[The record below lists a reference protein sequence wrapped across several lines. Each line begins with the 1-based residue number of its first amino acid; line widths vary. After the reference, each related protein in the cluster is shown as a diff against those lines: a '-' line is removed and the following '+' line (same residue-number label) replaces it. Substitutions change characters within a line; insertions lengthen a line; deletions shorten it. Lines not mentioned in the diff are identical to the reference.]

1 MKRWPATSIWSALWV
16 GAATF
21 LTYFCMYLFRK
32 PYTAGTFEAMQHWM
46 GIDYKMA
53 LVIAQVIGYALAKFF
68 GIRFISSLD
77 LRHRIPFLIILLA
90 FAGLSLLGFSL
101 SSPSWGP
108 FWMLCNGFPL
118 GLIWGIVFTYCE
130 GKRMTEVMTVILA
143 SNFIITSG
151 IAKSA
156 GRWAM
161 NSGVSE
167 FSMPIVIAC
176 FTLPL
181 LFLSI
186 YMLKKI
192 PPPTKIEVDWKS
204 ARLPMS
210 SNDRKQMLEF
220 AGKPIFFFVC
230 IYLILTIIRDV
241 RDNFAV
247 EIWRGLG
254 FSESPEIFTTA
265 ELPVLLITLLG
276 LGFLYKITDHGKAL
290 SVNIWFCILAMALIV
305 ILTFGQK
312 SGAVSPFFWMVFSG
326 ASLFIPY
333 ILFNG
338 IIFDRFIGHFSLRS
352 NVGFIMYIADA
363 VGYLGSVGILLTKHF
378 LRPNLNWLDFYY
390 ILVLGGGACVFVLLL
405 LLLISIYLMNRRWKQ
420 LNLKW
425 VKTQPE
431 KSTVI

>member
-1 MKRWPATSIWSALWV
+1 
-16 GAATF
+16 
-21 LTYFCMYLFRK
+21 MYLFRK
-32 PYTAGTFEAMQHWM
+32 PYTAGTFETLDWM
-46 GIDYKMA
+46 GFDYKMA

-68 GIRFISSLD
+68 GIGFISSLD
-77 LRHRIPFLIILLA
+77 LRYRIPFLIALLTG
-90 FAGLSLLGFSL
+90 AGLSLLGFSL
-101 SSPSWGP
+101 CSSAWGP
-108 FWMLCNGFPL
+108 FWMFCNGFPL
-118 GLIWGIVFTYCE
+118 GLIWGIVYTYCE

-156 GRWAM
+156 GRWVM

-167 FSMPIVIAC
+167 YSMPILIAGL
-176 FTLPL
+176 TLPL

-186 YMLKKI
+186 KMLGKI
-192 PPPTKIEVDWKS
+192 SPPTKIEVDWKS

-210 SNDRKQMLEF
+210 SNDRKKMLKF
-220 AGKPIFFFVC
+220 AGKPIFLFVC

-276 LGFLYKITDHGKAL
+276 LGFLYKIKDHGKAL
-290 SVNIWFCILAMALIV
+290 SINFLVCIAGMILIV
-305 ILTFGQK
+305 LLTIGQK
-312 SGAVSPFFWMVFSG
+312 NGAVSPFFWMVFSG

-390 ILVLGGGACVFVLLL
+390 ILVIGGGICVLFLLL
-405 LLLISIYLMNRRWKQ
+405 LLLRSIYFMNRRTGTSYEEYIESD
-420 LNLKW
+420 LN
-425 VKTQPE
+425 
-431 KSTVI
+431 KSPTV